1 MASLC
6 HPCSHCSLVVDC
18 FHLSVLCDGLPWILW
33 ERMSLSLS
41 QKGKEALW
49 LGGLALG
56 RVGGWALLTFSYFPD
71 FRNIISLASKYST
84 LGKLGAFQSR
94 RNLSGTSQ
102 AEGLLVCL
110 FWSNENPPGPEGLM
124 LCFQSLMGFLGLLN
138 LSWEVLGCKVHV
150 KVSSRR
156 WQFPLVQCRKLVK
169 GESISPCLFLSMPT
183 AFWII

>member
-1 MASLC
+1 MVCPGSC
-6 HPCSHCSLVVDC
+6 GRECPYPWVRKERKPFDSVV
-18 FHLSVLCDGLPWILW
+18 WLW
-33 ERMSLSLS
+33 AGSGAEHY
-41 QKGKEALW
+41 
-49 LGGLALG
+49 
-56 RVGGWALLTFSYFPD
+56 TFSYFPD

-138 LSWEVLGCKVHV
+138 LSWKVLGCKVHV

-169 GESISPCLFLSMPT
+169 GESISPCLFVSVPT
-183 AFWII
+183 ASWII